1 MLSTAPPPTRTA
13 KGSAGLRGA
22 PPRLLCAAGGGLL
35 RRLRRLRRWA
45 TLPLGR
51 RPKSHEL
58 SGATAQGEGGGTE
71 VWLDIG
77 KCLGV
82 AVMLWWSC
90 AVTFLS
96 VWTWQQATVQRGSI
110 VFEP

>member
-1 MLSTAPPPTRTA
+1 V
-13 KGSAGLRGA
+13 
-22 PPRLLCAAGGGLL
+22 AA
-35 RRLRRLRRWA
+35 
-45 TLPLGR
+45 LGR

-96 VWTWQQATVQRGSI
+96 GRGNRPLCKGVRFSLNHKA
-110 VFEP
+110 VMN